1 MEVDMLGSAIL
12 AFQNMAS
19 LERLGFLSFGVLI
32 GLVLGVIPGLGGLV
46 GLSLLL
52 PFTFNMDPYTAL
64 AFMMGLQAVVV
75 TSDTIPAVLFGVP
88 GTVGS
93 AATILDG
100 YPMARKGE
108 AGRAFG
114 AAFSASVIGGLFGAL
129 LLGVSVP
136 VLRPIVL
143 EIGSPELLAICV
155 FGLSLVAVL
164 SGGSPLKGLAGACI
178 GLMVATA
185 GDDPQTG
192 TLRWT
197 FDSLYL
203 WDGLPVVPLALG
215 LFAIPELAD
224 MAITKQSIN
233 VKGEKIDDA
242 LTRSLVAC
250 MKKFS
255 IASGRAS
262 RDEFWWFVLIHVVIN
277 TGLFVFC
284 QYFFEPGWTTLIL
297 YIASIP
303 LFAVGVRRL
312 QDSSIN
318 KDWIFLFL
326 AGYLAP
332 YLFIAWNIPVNVLSV
347 LIISTFSLV
356 SIGSVARM
364 LLQKADEV
372 NTEHGP
378 VIELH
383 VTGGGTSQVDG
394 IRDTLSN
401 WFLVLRCS
409 SIGSSLGAVP
419 GIGASVI
426 DWIAYGH
433 AARSEKGA
441 PESFGKGDVRG
452 VIASES
458 SNNAKEGGALVPTIA
473 FGVPGSA
480 SMALI
485 LGAFLIHGLVPGPEM
500 LNKHLDVTYTLVWS
514 VAIANILGAG
524 ICFAFANQ
532 LAKVA
537 LIRIGILAPVVLAVT
552 YIGAF
557 QGSRQWG
564 DIYAL
569 LIFGLIG
576 WIMKRLRWPRPPL
589 ILGFVLGALVERYMF
604 ISTER
609 YGADW
614 LWIWR
619 DFGDGDVAF
628 APYVPIIFA
637 VTLYGV
643 LAPIIRGYRARAK
656 TSKATAKFGFQKE
669 AINPDFF
676 FALFL
681 FALFAIAYYISS
693 DWEFG
698 ARLIPGV
705 VSIAAMIFI
714 GWLVL
719 SAMFIA
725 PGDKAEVEEHGIPGR
740 GEGGAP
746 AQSDVHFDISA
757 DYGDLPG
764 REVTK
769 RVIVYFAWLLFF
781 FVAAAV
787 VGLLPA
793 MFLFLA
799 GYMLFEG
806 KESLKTT
813 LYVSVSI
820 WVLSYFL
827 FHKLLIIPWPQ
838 SVVGDL
844 FPALRSIPWANLF

>member
-1 MEVDMLGSAIL
+1 MELDMLGNAIL
-12 AFQNMAS
+12 AFNNMMS

-129 LLGVSVP
+129 LLGISVP
-136 VLRPIVL
+136 ILRPIVL

-224 MAITKQSIN
+224 MAITKKSISVN
-233 VKGEKIDDA
+233 AEDQKRDA
-242 LTRSLVAC
+242 RFGQL
-250 MKKFS
+250 
-255 IASGRAS
+255 
-262 RDEFWWFVLIHVVIN
+262 
-277 TGLFVFC
+277 
-284 QYFFEPGWTTLIL
+284 
-297 YIASIP
+297 
-303 LFAVGVRRL
+303 
-312 QDSSIN
+312 
-318 KDWIFLFL
+318 
-326 AGYLAP
+326 
-332 YLFIAWNIPVNVLSV
+332 
-347 LIISTFSLV
+347 
-356 SIGSVARM
+356 
-364 LLQKADEV
+364 
-372 NTEHGP
+372 
-378 VIELH
+378 
-383 VTGGGTSQVDG
+383 DG
-394 IRDTLSN
+394 IRDTFQN
-401 WFLVLRCS
+401 WFLVLRCAT
-409 SIGSSLGAVP
+409 IGSFLGAVP

-433 AARSEKGA
+433 AARTEKGA
-441 PESFGKGDVRG
+441 AETFGKGDVRG
-452 VIASES
+452 VIASEA

-500 LNKHLDVTYTLVWS
+500 LTTRLDVTYTLVWS
-514 VAIANILGAG
+514 VAIANVLGAG

-537 LIRIGILAPVVLAVT
+537 LIRIGVLAPVVLAIT

-589 ILGFVLGALVERYMF
+589 ILGFVLGGLVERYMF
-604 ISTER
+604 ISVER

-619 DFGDGDVAF
+619 DFGDGDVRF
-628 APYVPIIFA
+628 SPYVPVIFLA
-637 VTLYGV
+637 TLYGV
-643 LAPIIRGYRARAK
+643 LSPIIKGYRLRAK
-656 TSKATAKFGFQKE
+656 ANRQSSKFGFQKE
-669 AINPDFF
+669 AINPDFV
-676 FALFL
+676 FALILFGL
-681 FALFAIAYYISS
+681 FATAFGISS
-693 DWEFG
+693 GWEFG
-698 ARLIPGV
+698 ARLIPQTV
-705 VSIAAMIFI
+705 AIAAMIFI

-725 PGDKAEVEEHGIPGR
+725 PGEKVAVEADGIPGR
-740 GEGGAP
+740 GEGGTQP
-746 AQSDVHFDISA
+746 VQSDVHFDISA

-764 REVTK
+764 AEIRR
-769 RVIVYFAWLLFF
+769 RVINYFLWLLFF
-781 FVAAAV
+781 FGAAAI

-793 MFLFLA
+793 MFLFMV
-799 GYMLFEG
+799 GYMRFEG
-806 KESLKTT
+806 KESWKIT
-813 LYVSVSI
+813 LMVGIPVWLVS
-820 WVLSYFL
+820 YML

-838 SVVGDL
+838 TLVGDW
-844 FPALRSIPWANLF
+844 FPVLRTIPELNMF

>member
-1 MEVDMLGSAIL
+1 MEADMLGSAIL

-19 LERLGFLSFGVLI
+19 IERLGFLSFGVLI

-114 AAFSASVIGGLFGAL
+114 AAFSSSVIGGLFGAL
-129 LLGVSVP
+129 LLGISVP

-233 VKGEKIDDA
+233 VKEEDKQDA
-242 LTRSLVAC
+242 RYGQ
-250 MKKFS
+250 
-255 IASGRAS
+255 IEG
-262 RDEFWWFVLIHVVIN
+262 I
-277 TGLFVFC
+277 
-284 QYFFEPGWTTLIL
+284 
-297 YIASIP
+297 
-303 LFAVGVRRL
+303 
-312 QDSSIN
+312 
-318 KDWIFLFL
+318 KD
-326 AGYLAP
+326 
-332 YLFIAWNIPVNVLSV
+332 
-347 LIISTFSLV
+347 TF
-356 SIGSVARM
+356 R
-364 LLQKADEV
+364 
-372 NTEHGP
+372 
-378 VIELH
+378 
-383 VTGGGTSQVDG
+383 
-394 IRDTLSN
+394 N
-401 WFLVLRCS
+401 WFLVIRCAT
-409 SIGSSLGAVP
+409 IGSSLGAVP

-433 AARSEKGA
+433 AARTEKGA
-441 PESFGKGDVRG
+441 AENFGKGDVRG

-500 LNKHLDVTYTLVWS
+500 LTKRLDVTYTLVWS

-524 ICFAFANQ
+524 ICFTFANQ

-537 LIRIGILAPVVLAVT
+537 LVRIGVLAPVVLAIT

-589 ILGFVLGALVERYMF
+589 ILGFVLGGLVERYMF
-604 ISTER
+604 ISVER

-619 DFGDGDVAF
+619 DFGDGDVRF

-643 LAPIIRGYRARAK
+643 LSPIIRGYMTRAK
-656 TSKATAKFGFQKE
+656 TTKSSSKFGFQKS
-669 AINPDFF
+669 AINPDLI
-676 FALFL
+676 FALVL
-681 FALFAIAYYISS
+681 FALFGTAWGIAST
-693 DWEFG
+693 WEFG
-698 ARLIPGV
+698 ARLIPQV
-705 VSIAAMIFI
+705 VATAAMIFI

-719 SAMFIA
+719 SALFVA
-725 PGDKAEVEEHGIPGR
+725 PGEKAEVDPDGIPGR
-740 GEGGAP
+740 GEGGTAP
-746 AQSDVHFDISA
+746 VQSDVHFDISA
-757 DYGDLPG
+757 DYGDIPG
-764 REVTK
+764 PEVTR
-769 RVIVYFAWLLFF
+769 RVLKYFGWLLFF
-781 FVAAAV
+781 FGAAAV
-787 VGLLPA
+787 IGLLPS
-793 MFLFLA
+793 MLIFMV
-799 GYMLFEG
+799 GYMRLEG
-806 KESLKTT
+806 KESWKVT
-813 LYVSVSI
+813 LLTGGGVWI
-820 WVLSYFL
+820 TAYFL

-838 SVVGDL
+838 TLLGDL
-844 FPALRSIPWANLF
+844 FPSVRSIPWLNMF

>member
-1 MEVDMLGSAIL
+1 MEADMLGSAIL

-19 LERLGFLSFGVLI
+19 IERLGFLFFGVLI

-100 YPMARKGE
+100 YPMARKGQ

-129 LLGVSVP
+129 LLGISVP

-224 MAITKQSIN
+224 MAITKQSIS
-233 VKGEKIDDA
+233 VKEEDKQDA
-242 LTRSLVAC
+242 R
-250 MKKFS
+250 FGQ
-255 IASGRAS
+255 IEG
-262 RDEFWWFVLIHVVIN
+262 I
-277 TGLFVFC
+277 
-284 QYFFEPGWTTLIL
+284 
-297 YIASIP
+297 
-303 LFAVGVRRL
+303 
-312 QDSSIN
+312 
-318 KDWIFLFL
+318 KD
-326 AGYLAP
+326 
-332 YLFIAWNIPVNVLSV
+332 
-347 LIISTFSLV
+347 TF
-356 SIGSVARM
+356 
-364 LLQKADEV
+364 
-372 NTEHGP
+372 
-378 VIELH
+378 
-383 VTGGGTSQVDG
+383 
-394 IRDTLSN
+394 SN
-401 WFLVLRCS
+401 WFLVLRCAT
-409 SIGSSLGAVP
+409 IGSALGAVP

-433 AARSEKGA
+433 AARTEKGA
-441 PESFGKGDVRG
+441 PETFGKGDVRG
-452 VIASES
+452 VIASEA

-500 LNKHLDVTYTLVWS
+500 LTTRLDVTYTLVWS

-524 ICFAFANQ
+524 ICFTFANQ

-537 LIRIGILAPVVLAVT
+537 LVRIGVLAPVVLAIT

-569 LIFGLIG
+569 LLFGVIG

-589 ILGFVLGALVERYMF
+589 ILGFVLGGLVERYMF
-604 ISTER
+604 ISVER

-619 DFGDGDVAF
+619 DFGDGDVRF
-628 APYVPIIFA
+628 APYVPIIFI

-643 LAPIIRGYRARAK
+643 LTPIIKGYRSRAK
-656 TSKATAKFGFQKE
+656 ANQASRKFGFQKS
-669 AINPDFF
+669 ALNPDLA
-676 FALFL
+676 FALIL
-681 FALFAIAYYISS
+681 FALFATAWGISS
-693 DWEFG
+693 TWEFG
-698 ARLIPGV
+698 ARLIPQV
-705 VSIAAMIFI
+705 VATAAMFFI

-719 SAMFIA
+719 SALFVA
-725 PGDKAEVEEHGIPGR
+725 PGEKVVVDEDGIPGR
-740 GEGGAP
+740 GEGGTAP
-746 AQSDVHFDISA
+746 VQSDVHFDISA

-764 REVTK
+764 PEITK
-769 RVIVYFAWLLFF
+769 RVLNYFGWLVFF
-781 FVAAAV
+781 FGAAAV

-793 MFLFLA
+793 MLLFML
-799 GYMLFEG
+799 GYIRIEG
-806 KESLKTT
+806 KESWKVT
-813 LYVSVSI
+813 LLTSFGVWI
-820 WVLSYFL
+820 MSYFL

-838 SVVGDL
+838 TLVGDW
-844 FPALRSIPWANLF
+844 FPVLRTIPELNMF

>member
-1 MEVDMLGSAIL
+1 MEVDMLGSAGL
-12 AFQNMAS
+12 AFQNMMN
-19 LERLGFLSFGVLI
+19 LERLGFLSFGVVI

-114 AAFSASVIGGLFGAL
+114 AAFSASVVGGLFGAL
-129 LLGVSVP
+129 LLGISVP

-178 GLMVATA
+178 GLLVATA

-215 LFAIPELAD
+215 LFAIPELGD

-233 VKGEKIDDA
+233 VKDGEDRKI
-242 LTRSLVAC
+242 TR
-250 MKKFS
+250 FGQ
-255 IASGRAS
+255 IEG
-262 RDEFWWFVLIHVVIN
+262 I
-277 TGLFVFC
+277 
-284 QYFFEPGWTTLIL
+284 
-297 YIASIP
+297 
-303 LFAVGVRRL
+303 
-312 QDSSIN
+312 
-318 KDWIFLFL
+318 KD
-326 AGYLAP
+326 
-332 YLFIAWNIPVNVLSV
+332 
-347 LIISTFSLV
+347 TF
-356 SIGSVARM
+356 
-364 LLQKADEV
+364 K
-372 NTEHGP
+372 
-378 VIELH
+378 
-383 VTGGGTSQVDG
+383 
-394 IRDTLSN
+394 N
-401 WFLVLRCS
+401 WFLVLRCA

-433 AARSEKGA
+433 AARTEKGA
-441 PESFGKGDVRG
+441 AETFGKGDVRG

-458 SNNAKEGGALVPTIA
+458 SNNAKEGGALVPTVA

-500 LNKHLDVTYTLVWS
+500 LTTHLDVTYTLVWS

-537 LIRIGILAPVVLAVT
+537 LVRIGVLAPVVLAIT

-569 LIFGLIG
+569 LIFGLLG

-589 ILGFVLGALVERYMF
+589 ILGFVLGGLVERYMF

-619 DFGDGDVAF
+619 DFGDGDVKF

-637 VTLYGV
+637 VTLYGM
-643 LAPIIRGYRARAK
+643 LAPIIKGYRLRAK
-656 TSKATAKFGFQKE
+656 ANAGGPKFAFQKKALNADFYFAGILFAAFATAY
-669 AINPDFF
+669 A
-676 FALFL
+676 
-681 FALFAIAYYISS
+681 ISS
-693 DWEFG
+693 DWDFG
-698 ARLIPGV
+698 ARLIPHV
-705 VSIAAMIFI
+705 VSIAAMVFI
-714 GWLVL
+714 GWLML
-719 SAMFIA
+719 SALFVA
-725 PGDKAEVEEHGIPGR
+725 SGEKAEVDPDGIPGR
-740 GEGGAP
+740 GEGGTQP
-746 AQSDVHFDISA
+746 VQSDVHFDISA
-757 DYGDLPG
+757 DYGDIEP
-764 REVTK
+764 REVT
-769 RVIVYFAWLLFF
+769 RRAVMYFVWLIGF
-781 FVAAAV
+781 FVGAAII
-787 VGLLPA
+787 GLLPA
-793 MFLFLA
+793 MFFFMFL
-799 GYMLFEG
+799 YMITEG
-806 KESLKTT
+806 KERIGLSLM
-813 LYVSVSI
+813 VSGGV
-820 WVLSYFL
+820 WGMSYLL
-827 FHKLLIIPWPQ
+827 FHYVLVIPWPQ
-838 SVVGDL
+838 TIIGDM
-844 FPALRSIPWANLF
+844 FPAVRSIPWANMF